1 MLYGVLEYI
10 ATTVAAQDAKLN
22 KLEQQVTTCQ
32 ALQNELKG
40 LMLEITKSSFSLKEK
55 GYEVCRVN
63 SHNNIITILSRI
75 DLDVVLLH
83 FLQIPFSVRY
93 LTQHLK

>member
-1 MLYGVLEYI
+1 MKAWQIRTIKVRSLWFDTDSIYYFLCTGRKQDPARSHVLYGVLDYI

-22 KLEQQVTTCQ
+22 KLEQQVATCQ

-55 GYEVCRVN
+55 GYEVW
-63 SHNNIITILSRI
+63 
-75 DLDVVLLH
+75 
-83 FLQIPFSVRY
+83 
-93 LTQHLK
+93 